1 MLKREGKLAEAKEEL
16 KRAKVLEKELEEQEF
31 LAEAEDSDDELST
44 LIRMTDEDME
54 DPEINAALQSLGW
67 SQDSK
72 NPETPA
78 YPYDRE
84 ALLSEIQSLKRGALN
99 HKRAGNVTEAMAQ
112 LKKAKLLERD
122 LESVDSP
129 EGNVANDRT
138 TIHNQTADKS
148 SKSFMVGD
156 GMLIIQWKT

>member
-31 LAEAEDSDDELST
+31 LAEAEDSDDELSA
-44 LIRMTDEDME
+44 LICT
-54 DPEINAALQSLGW
+54 AV
-67 SQDSK
+67 
-72 NPETPA
+72 
-78 YPYDRE
+78 DRE
-84 ALLSEIQSLKRGALN
+84 ALLSELQSLKRGALN

-129 EGNVANDRT
+129 EGNVGNDRT

-148 SKSFMVGD
+148 SKSFTVGD

>member
-1 MLKREGKLAEAKEEL
+1 MLKREGKLAEAEEL

-31 LAEAEDSDDELST
+31 LAEDGLKMLRILKPLRT
-44 LIRMTDEDME
+44 HI
-54 DPEINAALQSLGW
+54 AAV
-67 SQDSK
+67 
-72 NPETPA
+72 
-78 YPYDRE
+78 DRE
-84 ALLSEIQSLKRGALN
+84 ALLSELQSLKRGALN

-112 LKKAKLLERD
+112 LKKAKLLGRD

-148 SKSFMVGD
+148 SKSFTVGD

>member
-1 MLKREGKLAEAKEEL
+1 MLKREGKLAEAKEEI
-16 KRAKVLEKELEEQEF
+16 KRAKVLEKELKEHEF
-31 LAEAEDSDDELST
+31 LAEAEDSDDELSA
-44 LIRMTDEDME
+44 LIRTAVD
-54 DPEINAALQSLGW
+54 
-67 SQDSK
+67 K
-72 NPETPA
+72 
-78 YPYDRE
+78 E

-99 HKRAGNVTEAMAQ
+99 HKRAGNVAEAMAQ

-148 SKSFMVGD
+148 SKSFMKELLGLKKKALALRREGRLD
-156 GMLIIQWKT
+156 GA